1 MRRSITTLREG
12 YVQFKGEQTLFRLAL
27 VVGRSLPLDEDQQL
41 KLKIHA
47 FKNKIADRMISATK
61 TRRICC

>member
-1 MRRSITTLREG
+1 MRRSITAFREG
-12 YVQFKGEQTLFRLAL
+12 HVRFQGEQTLLRLAL
-27 VVGRSLPLDEDQQL
+27 VVERSLPLDEDQQL

-47 FKNKIADRMISATK
+47 FKNKIADRTIAATK